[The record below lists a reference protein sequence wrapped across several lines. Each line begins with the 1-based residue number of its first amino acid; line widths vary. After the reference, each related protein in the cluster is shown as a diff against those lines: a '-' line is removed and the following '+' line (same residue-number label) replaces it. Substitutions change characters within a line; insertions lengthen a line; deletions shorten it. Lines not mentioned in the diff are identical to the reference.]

1 MGVSK
6 NDVGRPSNKTIIIR
20 RILKV
25 VLLLIIIALAF
36 LIGYNLKDKNS
47 NNPIKSSGKKI
58 QSDDSIKT
66 SKEELQLDDSIVK
79 KLYSEIENVSFYEKI
94 DGNIEDLCAFYCE
107 DMTYNDMDDN
117 FKMSLVLNQF
127 DLEKTNKIKYEEIK
141 EKYYDIFGNYDI
153 ASEFYNYNINKLG
166 NVKLNK
172 GYYQLLGEDVTVDPI
187 LGTGYTLVSA
197 QKDSSKIELFI
208 AQWYNNADELIE
220 TDEPIY
226 EYYDTNACGDVKCSA
241 VFKSSDVNDS
251 KNVIKNNKLT
261 HAYLFVGPR
270 GTGKTSIAK
279 IFAKTINCLHPE
291 DGLSCEKCD
300 ICISNNSNENV
311 DVIEMDAASNNGVD
325 EIREIRNHITLL
337 PTVSKYKIYIID
349 EVHMLTTGAFNALLK
364 TLEEPPEHIIF
375 ILATTEPHKIPL
387 TIMSRCQSF
396 EFKPIPVATI
406 KERLK
411 YICAQENINIDDKSL
426 NLIAEESNGGLRD
439 AVSMLDQLNAY
450 ADGNIKYEDVLI
462 LNGRINDDEIEKF
475 MTEMVNDD
483 LNSVFT
489 KIESWQEEGKNFIY
503 ICEDFIRFLRN
514 ELIKFKLENNS
525 NIVNLIGE
533 NKTIEVIMILNKISN
548 DMKISKDK
556 KVLFDV
562 TIINITNILKSKQMF
577 ENNTYT
583 SKNINIEN
591 KTPEKVE
598 IKEEKPQTVEVPIK
612 ETKDYTLYDELMS
625 IRLNN
630 TLGIADKKSKI
641 EYENAVE
648 NLKNDI
654 SDLNKL
660 KIINLLDDT
669 KITAGSKDGI
679 ILTTDSDNIL
689 HDLYDNMELLEESL
703 ESLLGKKV
711 KVCILLDE
719 LWNKKRI
726 IYVEKIKNKEK
737 IDIIDEED
745 ILNKIKSLNTG
756 EKSEFDDLLEIG
768 GE

>member
-1 MGVSK
+1 MK
-6 NDVGRPSNKTIIIR
+6 YQALYRKYRPKTFDDVYGQQI
-20 RILKV
+20 V
-25 VLLLIIIALAF
+25 V
-36 LIGYNLKDKNS
+36 
-47 NNPIKSSGKKI
+47 
-58 QSDDSIKT
+58 Q
-66 SKEELQLDDSIVK
+66 
-79 KLYSEIENVSFYEKI
+79 
-94 DGNIEDLCAFYCE
+94 
-107 DMTYNDMDDN
+107 
-117 FKMSLVLNQF
+117 
-127 DLEKTNKIKYEEIK
+127 
-141 EKYYDIFGNYDI
+141 
-153 ASEFYNYNINKLG
+153 
-166 NVKLNK
+166 
-172 GYYQLLGEDVTVDPI
+172 
-187 LGTGYTLVSA
+187 TL
-197 QKDSSKIELFI
+197 
-208 AQWYNNADELIE
+208 
-220 TDEPIY
+220 
-226 EYYDTNACGDVKCSA
+226 
-241 VFKSSDVNDS
+241 

-300 ICISNNSNENV
+300 ICVSNNLNENV
-311 DVIEMDAASNNGVD
+311 DIIEMDAASNNGVD

-450 ADGNIKYEDVLI
+450 ADGNIKYEDVLL

-533 NKTIEVIMILNKISN
+533 NKTIEVIIILNKISN

-562 TIINITNILKSKQMF
+562 TIINITNILKNKQTF

-583 SKNINIEN
+583 SKNIKIEN

-612 ETKDYTLYDELMS
+612 ETKNYTLYDELMN

>member
-1 MGVSK
+1 MK
-6 NDVGRPSNKTIIIR
+6 YQALYRKYRPKTFDDVYGQQI
-20 RILKV
+20 V
-25 VLLLIIIALAF
+25 V
-36 LIGYNLKDKNS
+36 
-47 NNPIKSSGKKI
+47 
-58 QSDDSIKT
+58 Q
-66 SKEELQLDDSIVK
+66 
-79 KLYSEIENVSFYEKI
+79 
-94 DGNIEDLCAFYCE
+94 
-107 DMTYNDMDDN
+107 
-117 FKMSLVLNQF
+117 
-127 DLEKTNKIKYEEIK
+127 
-141 EKYYDIFGNYDI
+141 
-153 ASEFYNYNINKLG
+153 
-166 NVKLNK
+166 
-172 GYYQLLGEDVTVDPI
+172 
-187 LGTGYTLVSA
+187 TL
-197 QKDSSKIELFI
+197 
-208 AQWYNNADELIE
+208 
-220 TDEPIY
+220 
-226 EYYDTNACGDVKCSA
+226 
-241 VFKSSDVNDS
+241 

-311 DVIEMDAASNNGVD
+311 DIIEMDAASNNGVD

-450 ADGNIKYEDVLI
+450 ADGNIKYEDVLL
-462 LNGRINDDEIEKF
+462 LNGRINDNEIEKF

-533 NKTIEVIMILNKISN
+533 NKTIEVIMILNKIAN

-562 TIINITNILKSKQMF
+562 TIINITNILKNKQMF

-583 SKNINIEN
+583 SKNIKIEN

-598 IKEEKPQTVEVPIK
+598 IKEEKPQTMEVPIK
-612 ETKDYTLYDELMS
+612 ETKNYTLYDELMN

-737 IDIIDEED
+737 IDIIDEKD
-745 ILNKIKSLNTG
+745 ILNKIKLLNTG

>member
-1 MGVSK
+1 MK
-6 NDVGRPSNKTIIIR
+6 YQALYRKYRPKTFDDVYGQQI
-20 RILKV
+20 V
-25 VLLLIIIALAF
+25 V
-36 LIGYNLKDKNS
+36 
-47 NNPIKSSGKKI
+47 
-58 QSDDSIKT
+58 Q
-66 SKEELQLDDSIVK
+66 
-79 KLYSEIENVSFYEKI
+79 
-94 DGNIEDLCAFYCE
+94 
-107 DMTYNDMDDN
+107 
-117 FKMSLVLNQF
+117 
-127 DLEKTNKIKYEEIK
+127 
-141 EKYYDIFGNYDI
+141 
-153 ASEFYNYNINKLG
+153 
-166 NVKLNK
+166 
-172 GYYQLLGEDVTVDPI
+172 
-187 LGTGYTLVSA
+187 TL
-197 QKDSSKIELFI
+197 
-208 AQWYNNADELIE
+208 
-220 TDEPIY
+220 
-226 EYYDTNACGDVKCSA
+226 
-241 VFKSSDVNDS
+241 

-311 DVIEMDAASNNGVD
+311 DIIEMDAASNNGVD

-396 EFKPIPVATI
+396 EFKPIPVAII

-450 ADGNIKYEDVLI
+450 ADGNIKYEDVLL

-562 TIINITNILKSKQMF
+562 TIINITNITNILKNKQMF

-583 SKNINIEN
+583 SKNIKIEN

-598 IKEEKPQTVEVPIK
+598 IKEEKPQTMEVPIK
-612 ETKDYTLYDELMS
+612 ETKNYTLYDELMN

-737 IDIIDEED
+737 IDIIDEKD
-745 ILNKIKSLNTG
+745 ILNKIKLLNTG

>member
-1 MGVSK
+1 MK
-6 NDVGRPSNKTIIIR
+6 YQALYRKYRPKTFDDVYGQQI
-20 RILKV
+20 V
-25 VLLLIIIALAF
+25 V
-36 LIGYNLKDKNS
+36 
-47 NNPIKSSGKKI
+47 
-58 QSDDSIKT
+58 Q
-66 SKEELQLDDSIVK
+66 
-79 KLYSEIENVSFYEKI
+79 
-94 DGNIEDLCAFYCE
+94 
-107 DMTYNDMDDN
+107 
-117 FKMSLVLNQF
+117 
-127 DLEKTNKIKYEEIK
+127 
-141 EKYYDIFGNYDI
+141 
-153 ASEFYNYNINKLG
+153 
-166 NVKLNK
+166 
-172 GYYQLLGEDVTVDPI
+172 
-187 LGTGYTLVSA
+187 TL
-197 QKDSSKIELFI
+197 
-208 AQWYNNADELIE
+208 
-220 TDEPIY
+220 
-226 EYYDTNACGDVKCSA
+226 
-241 VFKSSDVNDS
+241 

-300 ICISNNSNENV
+300 ICVSNNSNENV
-311 DVIEMDAASNNGVD
+311 DIIEMDAASNNGVD

-450 ADGNIKYEDVLI
+450 ADGNIKYEDVLL

-562 TIINITNILKSKQMF
+562 TIINITNILKNKQMF

-583 SKNINIEN
+583 SKNIKIEN

-598 IKEEKPQTVEVPIK
+598 IKEEKPQTMEVPIK
-612 ETKDYTLYDELMS
+612 ETKNYTLYDELMN

>member
-1 MGVSK
+1 MK
-6 NDVGRPSNKTIIIR
+6 YQALYRKYRPKTFDDVYGQQI
-20 RILKV
+20 V
-25 VLLLIIIALAF
+25 V
-36 LIGYNLKDKNS
+36 
-47 NNPIKSSGKKI
+47 
-58 QSDDSIKT
+58 Q
-66 SKEELQLDDSIVK
+66 
-79 KLYSEIENVSFYEKI
+79 
-94 DGNIEDLCAFYCE
+94 
-107 DMTYNDMDDN
+107 
-117 FKMSLVLNQF
+117 
-127 DLEKTNKIKYEEIK
+127 
-141 EKYYDIFGNYDI
+141 
-153 ASEFYNYNINKLG
+153 
-166 NVKLNK
+166 
-172 GYYQLLGEDVTVDPI
+172 
-187 LGTGYTLVSA
+187 TL
-197 QKDSSKIELFI
+197 
-208 AQWYNNADELIE
+208 
-220 TDEPIY
+220 
-226 EYYDTNACGDVKCSA
+226 
-241 VFKSSDVNDS
+241 

-300 ICISNNSNENV
+300 ICVSNNLNENV
-311 DVIEMDAASNNGVD
+311 DIIEMDAASNNGVD

-450 ADGNIKYEDVLI
+450 ADGNIKYEDVLL

-533 NKTIEVIMILNKISN
+533 NKIIEVIMILNKISN

-562 TIINITNILKSKQMF
+562 TIINITNILKNKQTF
-577 ENNTYT
+577 ENDTYT
-583 SKNINIEN
+583 SKDIKIEN

-598 IKEEKPQTVEVPIK
+598 IKEEKPQTMEVPIK
-612 ETKDYTLYDELMS
+612 ETKNYTLYDELMN

-630 TLGIADKKSKI
+630 TLSIADKKSKI

-737 IDIIDEED
+737 IDIIDEKD
-745 ILNKIKSLNTG
+745 ILNKIKLLNTG

>member
-1 MGVSK
+1 MK
-6 NDVGRPSNKTIIIR
+6 YQALYRKYRPKTFDDVYGQQI
-20 RILKV
+20 V
-25 VLLLIIIALAF
+25 V
-36 LIGYNLKDKNS
+36 
-47 NNPIKSSGKKI
+47 
-58 QSDDSIKT
+58 Q
-66 SKEELQLDDSIVK
+66 
-79 KLYSEIENVSFYEKI
+79 
-94 DGNIEDLCAFYCE
+94 
-107 DMTYNDMDDN
+107 
-117 FKMSLVLNQF
+117 
-127 DLEKTNKIKYEEIK
+127 
-141 EKYYDIFGNYDI
+141 
-153 ASEFYNYNINKLG
+153 
-166 NVKLNK
+166 
-172 GYYQLLGEDVTVDPI
+172 
-187 LGTGYTLVSA
+187 TL
-197 QKDSSKIELFI
+197 
-208 AQWYNNADELIE
+208 
-220 TDEPIY
+220 
-226 EYYDTNACGDVKCSA
+226 
-241 VFKSSDVNDS
+241 

-311 DVIEMDAASNNGVD
+311 DIIEMDAASNNGVD

-450 ADGNIKYEDVLI
+450 ADGNIKYEDVLL
-462 LNGRINDDEIEKF
+462 LNGRINDNEIEKF

-562 TIINITNILKSKQMF
+562 TIINITNMLKNKQMF

-583 SKNINIEN
+583 SKNIKIEN

-598 IKEEKPQTVEVPIK
+598 IKEEKPQTMEVPIK
-612 ETKDYTLYDELMS
+612 ETKNYTLYDELMN

>member
-1 MGVSK
+1 MK
-6 NDVGRPSNKTIIIR
+6 YQALYRKYRPKTFDDVYGQQI
-20 RILKV
+20 V
-25 VLLLIIIALAF
+25 V
-36 LIGYNLKDKNS
+36 
-47 NNPIKSSGKKI
+47 
-58 QSDDSIKT
+58 Q
-66 SKEELQLDDSIVK
+66 
-79 KLYSEIENVSFYEKI
+79 
-94 DGNIEDLCAFYCE
+94 
-107 DMTYNDMDDN
+107 
-117 FKMSLVLNQF
+117 
-127 DLEKTNKIKYEEIK
+127 
-141 EKYYDIFGNYDI
+141 
-153 ASEFYNYNINKLG
+153 
-166 NVKLNK
+166 
-172 GYYQLLGEDVTVDPI
+172 
-187 LGTGYTLVSA
+187 TL
-197 QKDSSKIELFI
+197 
-208 AQWYNNADELIE
+208 
-220 TDEPIY
+220 
-226 EYYDTNACGDVKCSA
+226 
-241 VFKSSDVNDS
+241 

-300 ICISNNSNENV
+300 ICVSNNLNENV
-311 DVIEMDAASNNGVD
+311 DIIEMDAASNNGVD

-450 ADGNIKYEDVLI
+450 ADGNIKYEDVLL

-533 NKTIEVIMILNKISN
+533 NKIIEVIMILNKISN

-562 TIINITNILKSKQMF
+562 TIINITNILKNKQMF
-577 ENNTYT
+577 VNNTCT
-583 SKNINIEN
+583 SNNIKIEN

-598 IKEEKPQTVEVPIK
+598 IKEEKSQTVEVPIK
-612 ETKDYTLYDELMS
+612 ETKNYTLYDELMN

>member
-1 MGVSK
+1 MK
-6 NDVGRPSNKTIIIR
+6 YQALYRKYRPKTFDDVYGQQI
-20 RILKV
+20 V
-25 VLLLIIIALAF
+25 V
-36 LIGYNLKDKNS
+36 
-47 NNPIKSSGKKI
+47 
-58 QSDDSIKT
+58 Q
-66 SKEELQLDDSIVK
+66 
-79 KLYSEIENVSFYEKI
+79 
-94 DGNIEDLCAFYCE
+94 
-107 DMTYNDMDDN
+107 
-117 FKMSLVLNQF
+117 
-127 DLEKTNKIKYEEIK
+127 
-141 EKYYDIFGNYDI
+141 
-153 ASEFYNYNINKLG
+153 
-166 NVKLNK
+166 
-172 GYYQLLGEDVTVDPI
+172 
-187 LGTGYTLVSA
+187 TL
-197 QKDSSKIELFI
+197 
-208 AQWYNNADELIE
+208 
-220 TDEPIY
+220 
-226 EYYDTNACGDVKCSA
+226 
-241 VFKSSDVNDS
+241 

-311 DVIEMDAASNNGVD
+311 DIIEMDAASNNGVD

-396 EFKPIPVATI
+396 EFKPIPVAII

-411 YICAQENINIDDKSL
+411 YICAHENINIDDKSL

-450 ADGNIKYEDVLI
+450 SDGNIKYEDVLL
-462 LNGRINDDEIEKF
+462 LNGRINDNEIEKF

-562 TIINITNILKSKQMF
+562 TIINITNILKNKQMF

-583 SKNINIEN
+583 SKNIKIEN

-612 ETKDYTLYDELMS
+612 ETKNYTLYDELMN

-630 TLGIADKKSKI
+630 TLCIADKKSKI

-737 IDIIDEED
+737 IDIIDEKD

>member
-1 MGVSK
+1 MK
-6 NDVGRPSNKTIIIR
+6 YQALYRKYRPKTFDDVYGQQI
-20 RILKV
+20 V
-25 VLLLIIIALAF
+25 V
-36 LIGYNLKDKNS
+36 
-47 NNPIKSSGKKI
+47 
-58 QSDDSIKT
+58 Q
-66 SKEELQLDDSIVK
+66 
-79 KLYSEIENVSFYEKI
+79 
-94 DGNIEDLCAFYCE
+94 
-107 DMTYNDMDDN
+107 
-117 FKMSLVLNQF
+117 
-127 DLEKTNKIKYEEIK
+127 
-141 EKYYDIFGNYDI
+141 
-153 ASEFYNYNINKLG
+153 
-166 NVKLNK
+166 
-172 GYYQLLGEDVTVDPI
+172 
-187 LGTGYTLVSA
+187 TL
-197 QKDSSKIELFI
+197 
-208 AQWYNNADELIE
+208 
-220 TDEPIY
+220 
-226 EYYDTNACGDVKCSA
+226 
-241 VFKSSDVNDS
+241 

-279 IFAKTINCLHPE
+279 IFAKTINCLHPK

-311 DVIEMDAASNNGVD
+311 DIIEMDAASNNGVD

-450 ADGNIKYEDVLI
+450 ADGNIKYEDVLL
-462 LNGRINDDEIEKF
+462 LNGRINDNEIEKF

-562 TIINITNILKSKQMF
+562 TIINITNILKNKQMF

-583 SKNINIEN
+583 SKNIKIEN

-612 ETKDYTLYDELMS
+612 ETKNYTLYDELMN

-745 ILNKIKSLNTG
+745 ILNKIK
-756 EKSEFDDLLEIG
+756 
-768 GE
+768 

>member
-1 MGVSK
+1 MK
-6 NDVGRPSNKTIIIR
+6 YQALYRKYRPKTFDDVYGQQI
-20 RILKV
+20 V
-25 VLLLIIIALAF
+25 V
-36 LIGYNLKDKNS
+36 
-47 NNPIKSSGKKI
+47 
-58 QSDDSIKT
+58 Q
-66 SKEELQLDDSIVK
+66 
-79 KLYSEIENVSFYEKI
+79 
-94 DGNIEDLCAFYCE
+94 
-107 DMTYNDMDDN
+107 
-117 FKMSLVLNQF
+117 
-127 DLEKTNKIKYEEIK
+127 
-141 EKYYDIFGNYDI
+141 
-153 ASEFYNYNINKLG
+153 
-166 NVKLNK
+166 
-172 GYYQLLGEDVTVDPI
+172 
-187 LGTGYTLVSA
+187 TL
-197 QKDSSKIELFI
+197 
-208 AQWYNNADELIE
+208 
-220 TDEPIY
+220 
-226 EYYDTNACGDVKCSA
+226 
-241 VFKSSDVNDS
+241 

-311 DVIEMDAASNNGVD
+311 DIIEMDAASNNGVD

-396 EFKPIPVATI
+396 EFKPIPVAII

-450 ADGNIKYEDVLI
+450 ADGNIKYEDVLL
-462 LNGRINDDEIEKF
+462 LNGRINDNEIEKF

-562 TIINITNILKSKQMF
+562 TIINITNILKNKQMF
-577 ENNTYT
+577 ENNTYA
-583 SKNINIEN
+583 SKNIKIEN

>member
-1 MGVSK
+1 MK
-6 NDVGRPSNKTIIIR
+6 YQALYRKYRPKTFDDVYGQQI
-20 RILKV
+20 V
-25 VLLLIIIALAF
+25 V
-36 LIGYNLKDKNS
+36 
-47 NNPIKSSGKKI
+47 
-58 QSDDSIKT
+58 Q
-66 SKEELQLDDSIVK
+66 
-79 KLYSEIENVSFYEKI
+79 
-94 DGNIEDLCAFYCE
+94 
-107 DMTYNDMDDN
+107 
-117 FKMSLVLNQF
+117 
-127 DLEKTNKIKYEEIK
+127 
-141 EKYYDIFGNYDI
+141 
-153 ASEFYNYNINKLG
+153 
-166 NVKLNK
+166 
-172 GYYQLLGEDVTVDPI
+172 
-187 LGTGYTLVSA
+187 TL
-197 QKDSSKIELFI
+197 
-208 AQWYNNADELIE
+208 
-220 TDEPIY
+220 
-226 EYYDTNACGDVKCSA
+226 
-241 VFKSSDVNDS
+241 

-311 DVIEMDAASNNGVD
+311 DIIEMDAASNNGVD

-450 ADGNIKYEDVLI
+450 ADGNIKYEDVLL

-475 MTEMVNDD
+475 MNEMVNDD

-562 TIINITNILKSKQMF
+562 TIINITNILKSKQTF

-583 SKNINIEN
+583 SKNIKIEN

-612 ETKDYTLYDELMS
+612 ETKNYTLYDELMN

>member
-1 MGVSK
+1 MK
-6 NDVGRPSNKTIIIR
+6 YQALYRKYRPKTFDDVYGQQI
-20 RILKV
+20 V
-25 VLLLIIIALAF
+25 V
-36 LIGYNLKDKNS
+36 
-47 NNPIKSSGKKI
+47 
-58 QSDDSIKT
+58 Q
-66 SKEELQLDDSIVK
+66 
-79 KLYSEIENVSFYEKI
+79 
-94 DGNIEDLCAFYCE
+94 
-107 DMTYNDMDDN
+107 
-117 FKMSLVLNQF
+117 
-127 DLEKTNKIKYEEIK
+127 
-141 EKYYDIFGNYDI
+141 
-153 ASEFYNYNINKLG
+153 
-166 NVKLNK
+166 
-172 GYYQLLGEDVTVDPI
+172 
-187 LGTGYTLVSA
+187 TL
-197 QKDSSKIELFI
+197 
-208 AQWYNNADELIE
+208 
-220 TDEPIY
+220 
-226 EYYDTNACGDVKCSA
+226 
-241 VFKSSDVNDS
+241 

-311 DVIEMDAASNNGVD
+311 DIIEMDAASNNGVD

-450 ADGNIKYEDVLI
+450 ADGNIKYEDVLL
-462 LNGRINDDEIEKF
+462 LNGRINDNEIEKF

-525 NIVNLIGE
+525 NIVSLIGE

-562 TIINITNILKSKQMF
+562 TIINITNILKSKQTF
-577 ENNTYT
+577 ENNVYE
-583 SKNINIEN
+583 SKNIKIEN
-591 KTPEKVE
+591 KIPEKVE

>member
-1 MGVSK
+1 MK
-6 NDVGRPSNKTIIIR
+6 YQALYRKYRPKTFDDVYGQQI
-20 RILKV
+20 V
-25 VLLLIIIALAF
+25 V
-36 LIGYNLKDKNS
+36 
-47 NNPIKSSGKKI
+47 
-58 QSDDSIKT
+58 Q
-66 SKEELQLDDSIVK
+66 
-79 KLYSEIENVSFYEKI
+79 
-94 DGNIEDLCAFYCE
+94 
-107 DMTYNDMDDN
+107 
-117 FKMSLVLNQF
+117 
-127 DLEKTNKIKYEEIK
+127 
-141 EKYYDIFGNYDI
+141 
-153 ASEFYNYNINKLG
+153 
-166 NVKLNK
+166 
-172 GYYQLLGEDVTVDPI
+172 
-187 LGTGYTLVSA
+187 TL
-197 QKDSSKIELFI
+197 
-208 AQWYNNADELIE
+208 
-220 TDEPIY
+220 
-226 EYYDTNACGDVKCSA
+226 
-241 VFKSSDVNDS
+241 

-311 DVIEMDAASNNGVD
+311 DIIEMDAASNNGVD

-450 ADGNIKYEDVLI
+450 ADGNIKYEDVLL
-462 LNGRINDDEIEKF
+462 LNGRINDNEIEKF

-562 TIINITNILKSKQMF
+562 TIINITNILKNKQMF

-583 SKNINIEN
+583 SKNIKIEN

-598 IKEEKPQTVEVPIK
+598 IKEEKPQTMEVPIK
-612 ETKDYTLYDELMS
+612 ETKNYTLYDELMS

-737 IDIIDEED
+737 IDIIDEKD
-745 ILNKIKSLNTG
+745 ILNKIKLLNTG

>member
-1 MGVSK
+1 MK
-6 NDVGRPSNKTIIIR
+6 YQALYRKYRPKTFDDVYGQQI
-20 RILKV
+20 V
-25 VLLLIIIALAF
+25 V
-36 LIGYNLKDKNS
+36 
-47 NNPIKSSGKKI
+47 
-58 QSDDSIKT
+58 Q
-66 SKEELQLDDSIVK
+66 
-79 KLYSEIENVSFYEKI
+79 
-94 DGNIEDLCAFYCE
+94 
-107 DMTYNDMDDN
+107 
-117 FKMSLVLNQF
+117 
-127 DLEKTNKIKYEEIK
+127 
-141 EKYYDIFGNYDI
+141 
-153 ASEFYNYNINKLG
+153 
-166 NVKLNK
+166 
-172 GYYQLLGEDVTVDPI
+172 
-187 LGTGYTLVSA
+187 TL
-197 QKDSSKIELFI
+197 
-208 AQWYNNADELIE
+208 
-220 TDEPIY
+220 
-226 EYYDTNACGDVKCSA
+226 
-241 VFKSSDVNDS
+241 

-300 ICISNNSNENV
+300 ICVSNNSNENV
-311 DVIEMDAASNNGVD
+311 DIIEMDAASNNGVD

-450 ADGNIKYEDVLI
+450 ADGNIKYEDVLL
-462 LNGRINDDEIEKF
+462 LNGRINDNEIEKF

-562 TIINITNILKSKQMF
+562 TIINIINILKNKQMF

-583 SKNINIEN
+583 SKNIKIEN

-612 ETKDYTLYDELMS
+612 ETKNYTLYDELMN

-737 IDIIDEED
+737 IDIIDEKD
-745 ILNKIKSLNTG
+745 ILNKIKLLNTG

>member
-1 MGVSK
+1 MK
-6 NDVGRPSNKTIIIR
+6 YQALYRKYRPKTFDDVYGQQI
-20 RILKV
+20 V
-25 VLLLIIIALAF
+25 V
-36 LIGYNLKDKNS
+36 
-47 NNPIKSSGKKI
+47 
-58 QSDDSIKT
+58 Q
-66 SKEELQLDDSIVK
+66 
-79 KLYSEIENVSFYEKI
+79 
-94 DGNIEDLCAFYCE
+94 
-107 DMTYNDMDDN
+107 
-117 FKMSLVLNQF
+117 
-127 DLEKTNKIKYEEIK
+127 
-141 EKYYDIFGNYDI
+141 
-153 ASEFYNYNINKLG
+153 
-166 NVKLNK
+166 
-172 GYYQLLGEDVTVDPI
+172 
-187 LGTGYTLVSA
+187 TL
-197 QKDSSKIELFI
+197 
-208 AQWYNNADELIE
+208 
-220 TDEPIY
+220 
-226 EYYDTNACGDVKCSA
+226 
-241 VFKSSDVNDS
+241 

-311 DVIEMDAASNNGVD
+311 DIIEMDAASNNGVD

-450 ADGNIKYEDVLI
+450 ADGNIKYEDVLL
-462 LNGRINDDEIEKF
+462 LNGRINDNEIEKF

-483 LNSVFT
+483 LNSAFT

-562 TIINITNILKSKQMF
+562 TIINITNILKNKQMF

-583 SKNINIEN
+583 SKNIKIEN

-612 ETKDYTLYDELMS
+612 ETKNYTLYDELMN

-737 IDIIDEED
+737 IDIIDEKD
-745 ILNKIKSLNTG
+745 ILNKIKLLNTG

>member
-1 MGVSK
+1 MK
-6 NDVGRPSNKTIIIR
+6 YQALYRKYRPKTFDDVYGQQI
-20 RILKV
+20 V
-25 VLLLIIIALAF
+25 V
-36 LIGYNLKDKNS
+36 
-47 NNPIKSSGKKI
+47 
-58 QSDDSIKT
+58 Q
-66 SKEELQLDDSIVK
+66 
-79 KLYSEIENVSFYEKI
+79 
-94 DGNIEDLCAFYCE
+94 
-107 DMTYNDMDDN
+107 
-117 FKMSLVLNQF
+117 
-127 DLEKTNKIKYEEIK
+127 
-141 EKYYDIFGNYDI
+141 
-153 ASEFYNYNINKLG
+153 
-166 NVKLNK
+166 
-172 GYYQLLGEDVTVDPI
+172 
-187 LGTGYTLVSA
+187 TL
-197 QKDSSKIELFI
+197 
-208 AQWYNNADELIE
+208 
-220 TDEPIY
+220 
-226 EYYDTNACGDVKCSA
+226 
-241 VFKSSDVNDS
+241 

-311 DVIEMDAASNNGVD
+311 DIIEMDAASNNGVD

-450 ADGNIKYEDVLI
+450 ADGNIKYEDVLL

-562 TIINITNILKSKQMF
+562 TIINITNILKNKQMF

-583 SKNINIEN
+583 SKNIKIEN

-612 ETKDYTLYDELMS
+612 ETKDYTLYDELMN

-689 HDLYDNMELLEESL
+689 HDLYDNMESLEESL

-711 KVCILLDE
+711 KVRILLDE

>member
-1 MGVSK
+1 MK
-6 NDVGRPSNKTIIIR
+6 YQALYRKYRPKTFDDVYGQQI
-20 RILKV
+20 V
-25 VLLLIIIALAF
+25 V
-36 LIGYNLKDKNS
+36 
-47 NNPIKSSGKKI
+47 
-58 QSDDSIKT
+58 Q
-66 SKEELQLDDSIVK
+66 
-79 KLYSEIENVSFYEKI
+79 
-94 DGNIEDLCAFYCE
+94 
-107 DMTYNDMDDN
+107 
-117 FKMSLVLNQF
+117 
-127 DLEKTNKIKYEEIK
+127 
-141 EKYYDIFGNYDI
+141 
-153 ASEFYNYNINKLG
+153 
-166 NVKLNK
+166 
-172 GYYQLLGEDVTVDPI
+172 
-187 LGTGYTLVSA
+187 TL
-197 QKDSSKIELFI
+197 
-208 AQWYNNADELIE
+208 
-220 TDEPIY
+220 
-226 EYYDTNACGDVKCSA
+226 
-241 VFKSSDVNDS
+241 

-311 DVIEMDAASNNGVD
+311 DIIEMDAASNNGVD

-450 ADGNIKYEDVLI
+450 ADGNIKYEDVLL

-525 NIVNLIGE
+525 KIVSLIGE

-562 TIINITNILKSKQMF
+562 TIINITNILKNKQMF
-577 ENNTYT
+577 ENTAYE
-583 SKNINIEN
+583 SKNIKIEN

-612 ETKDYTLYDELMS
+612 ETKDYTLYDELMN

-630 TLGIADKKSKI
+630 TLGIADKTSKI

-654 SDLNKL
+654 SDLNNL

-679 ILTTDSDNIL
+679 IFTTDSDNIL
-689 HDLYDNMELLEESL
+689 HDLYDNMELLEESM

>member
-1 MGVSK
+1 MK
-6 NDVGRPSNKTIIIR
+6 YQALYRKYRPKTFDDVYGQQI
-20 RILKV
+20 V
-25 VLLLIIIALAF
+25 V
-36 LIGYNLKDKNS
+36 
-47 NNPIKSSGKKI
+47 
-58 QSDDSIKT
+58 Q
-66 SKEELQLDDSIVK
+66 
-79 KLYSEIENVSFYEKI
+79 
-94 DGNIEDLCAFYCE
+94 
-107 DMTYNDMDDN
+107 
-117 FKMSLVLNQF
+117 
-127 DLEKTNKIKYEEIK
+127 
-141 EKYYDIFGNYDI
+141 
-153 ASEFYNYNINKLG
+153 
-166 NVKLNK
+166 
-172 GYYQLLGEDVTVDPI
+172 
-187 LGTGYTLVSA
+187 TL
-197 QKDSSKIELFI
+197 
-208 AQWYNNADELIE
+208 
-220 TDEPIY
+220 
-226 EYYDTNACGDVKCSA
+226 
-241 VFKSSDVNDS
+241 

-311 DVIEMDAASNNGVD
+311 DIIEMDAASNNGVD

-450 ADGNIKYEDVLI
+450 ADGNIKYEDVLL

-562 TIINITNILKSKQMF
+562 TIINITNILKNKQMF

-583 SKNINIEN
+583 SKNIKIEN

-598 IKEEKPQTVEVPIK
+598 IKEEKPQTMEVPIK
-612 ETKDYTLYDELMS
+612 ETKNYTLYDELMS

-737 IDIIDEED
+737 IDIIDEEE

>member
-1 MGVSK
+1 MK
-6 NDVGRPSNKTIIIR
+6 YQALYRKYRPKTFDDVYGQQI
-20 RILKV
+20 V
-25 VLLLIIIALAF
+25 V
-36 LIGYNLKDKNS
+36 
-47 NNPIKSSGKKI
+47 
-58 QSDDSIKT
+58 Q
-66 SKEELQLDDSIVK
+66 
-79 KLYSEIENVSFYEKI
+79 
-94 DGNIEDLCAFYCE
+94 
-107 DMTYNDMDDN
+107 
-117 FKMSLVLNQF
+117 
-127 DLEKTNKIKYEEIK
+127 
-141 EKYYDIFGNYDI
+141 
-153 ASEFYNYNINKLG
+153 
-166 NVKLNK
+166 
-172 GYYQLLGEDVTVDPI
+172 
-187 LGTGYTLVSA
+187 TL
-197 QKDSSKIELFI
+197 
-208 AQWYNNADELIE
+208 
-220 TDEPIY
+220 
-226 EYYDTNACGDVKCSA
+226 
-241 VFKSSDVNDS
+241 

-311 DVIEMDAASNNGVD
+311 DIIEMDAASNNGVD

-450 ADGNIKYEDVLI
+450 ADGNIKYEDVLL
-462 LNGRINDDEIEKF
+462 LNGRINDNEIEKF

-583 SKNINIEN
+583 SKNIKIEN
-591 KTPEKVE
+591 KTPEKIE

>member
-1 MGVSK
+1 MK
-6 NDVGRPSNKTIIIR
+6 YQALYRKYRPKTFDDVYGQQI
-20 RILKV
+20 V
-25 VLLLIIIALAF
+25 V
-36 LIGYNLKDKNS
+36 
-47 NNPIKSSGKKI
+47 
-58 QSDDSIKT
+58 Q
-66 SKEELQLDDSIVK
+66 
-79 KLYSEIENVSFYEKI
+79 
-94 DGNIEDLCAFYCE
+94 
-107 DMTYNDMDDN
+107 
-117 FKMSLVLNQF
+117 
-127 DLEKTNKIKYEEIK
+127 
-141 EKYYDIFGNYDI
+141 
-153 ASEFYNYNINKLG
+153 
-166 NVKLNK
+166 
-172 GYYQLLGEDVTVDPI
+172 
-187 LGTGYTLVSA
+187 TL
-197 QKDSSKIELFI
+197 
-208 AQWYNNADELIE
+208 
-220 TDEPIY
+220 
-226 EYYDTNACGDVKCSA
+226 
-241 VFKSSDVNDS
+241 

-300 ICISNNSNENV
+300 ICVSNNLNENV
-311 DVIEMDAASNNGVD
+311 DIIEMDAASNNGVD

-450 ADGNIKYEDVLI
+450 SDGNIKYEDVLL
-462 LNGRINDDEIEKF
+462 LNGRINDNEIEKF

-514 ELIKFKLENNS
+514 DLIKFKLENNS

-583 SKNINIEN
+583 SKNIKIEN

-612 ETKDYTLYDELMS
+612 ETKNYTLYDELMN

>member
-1 MGVSK
+1 MK
-6 NDVGRPSNKTIIIR
+6 YQALYRKYRPKTFDDVYGQQI
-20 RILKV
+20 V
-25 VLLLIIIALAF
+25 V
-36 LIGYNLKDKNS
+36 
-47 NNPIKSSGKKI
+47 
-58 QSDDSIKT
+58 Q
-66 SKEELQLDDSIVK
+66 
-79 KLYSEIENVSFYEKI
+79 
-94 DGNIEDLCAFYCE
+94 
-107 DMTYNDMDDN
+107 
-117 FKMSLVLNQF
+117 
-127 DLEKTNKIKYEEIK
+127 
-141 EKYYDIFGNYDI
+141 
-153 ASEFYNYNINKLG
+153 
-166 NVKLNK
+166 
-172 GYYQLLGEDVTVDPI
+172 
-187 LGTGYTLVSA
+187 TL
-197 QKDSSKIELFI
+197 
-208 AQWYNNADELIE
+208 
-220 TDEPIY
+220 
-226 EYYDTNACGDVKCSA
+226 
-241 VFKSSDVNDS
+241 

-311 DVIEMDAASNNGVD
+311 DIIEMDAASNNGVD

-450 ADGNIKYEDVLI
+450 ADGNIKYEDVLL

-562 TIINITNILKSKQMF
+562 SIINITNILKSKQMF
-577 ENNTYT
+577 ENNTYA

-598 IKEEKPQTVEVPIK
+598 IKEEKSQTVEVPIK

>member
-1 MGVSK
+1 MK
-6 NDVGRPSNKTIIIR
+6 YQALYRKYRPKTFDDVYGQQI
-20 RILKV
+20 V
-25 VLLLIIIALAF
+25 V
-36 LIGYNLKDKNS
+36 
-47 NNPIKSSGKKI
+47 
-58 QSDDSIKT
+58 Q
-66 SKEELQLDDSIVK
+66 
-79 KLYSEIENVSFYEKI
+79 
-94 DGNIEDLCAFYCE
+94 
-107 DMTYNDMDDN
+107 
-117 FKMSLVLNQF
+117 
-127 DLEKTNKIKYEEIK
+127 
-141 EKYYDIFGNYDI
+141 
-153 ASEFYNYNINKLG
+153 
-166 NVKLNK
+166 
-172 GYYQLLGEDVTVDPI
+172 
-187 LGTGYTLVSA
+187 TL
-197 QKDSSKIELFI
+197 
-208 AQWYNNADELIE
+208 
-220 TDEPIY
+220 
-226 EYYDTNACGDVKCSA
+226 
-241 VFKSSDVNDS
+241 

-311 DVIEMDAASNNGVD
+311 DIIEMDAASNNGVD

-450 ADGNIKYEDVLI
+450 ADGNIKYEDVLL

-577 ENNTYT
+577 ENDAYD
-583 SKNINIEN
+583 SKNMKIEN
-591 KTPEKVE
+591 KTSEKVE

-630 TLGIADKKSKI
+630 TLSIADKKSKI

-679 ILTTDSDNIL
+679 IFTTDSDNIL
-689 HDLYDNMELLEESL
+689 HDLYDNMELLEGSL

-737 IDIIDEED
+737 IDIIGEED

>member
-1 MGVSK
+1 MK
-6 NDVGRPSNKTIIIR
+6 YQALYRKYRPKTFDDVYGQQI
-20 RILKV
+20 V
-25 VLLLIIIALAF
+25 V
-36 LIGYNLKDKNS
+36 
-47 NNPIKSSGKKI
+47 
-58 QSDDSIKT
+58 Q
-66 SKEELQLDDSIVK
+66 
-79 KLYSEIENVSFYEKI
+79 
-94 DGNIEDLCAFYCE
+94 
-107 DMTYNDMDDN
+107 
-117 FKMSLVLNQF
+117 
-127 DLEKTNKIKYEEIK
+127 
-141 EKYYDIFGNYDI
+141 
-153 ASEFYNYNINKLG
+153 
-166 NVKLNK
+166 
-172 GYYQLLGEDVTVDPI
+172 
-187 LGTGYTLVSA
+187 TL
-197 QKDSSKIELFI
+197 
-208 AQWYNNADELIE
+208 
-220 TDEPIY
+220 
-226 EYYDTNACGDVKCSA
+226 
-241 VFKSSDVNDS
+241 

-311 DVIEMDAASNNGVD
+311 DIIEMDAASNNGVD

-411 YICAQENINIDDKSL
+411 YICAQENIDIDDKSL

-450 ADGNIKYEDVLI
+450 ADGNIKYEDVLL
-462 LNGRINDDEIEKF
+462 LNGRINDNEIEKF

-525 NIVNLIGE
+525 NIVSLIGE

-562 TIINITNILKSKQMF
+562 TIINITNILKNKQMF
-577 ENNTYT
+577 ENNAYE
-583 SKNINIEN
+583 SKNIKIEN
-591 KTPEKVE
+591 KIPEKVE

-630 TLGIADKKSKI
+630 TLSIADKKSKI

-745 ILNKIKSLNTG
+745 ILNKIKSLNTE

>member
-1 MGVSK
+1 MK
-6 NDVGRPSNKTIIIR
+6 YQALYRKYRPKTFDDVYGQQI
-20 RILKV
+20 V
-25 VLLLIIIALAF
+25 V
-36 LIGYNLKDKNS
+36 
-47 NNPIKSSGKKI
+47 
-58 QSDDSIKT
+58 Q
-66 SKEELQLDDSIVK
+66 
-79 KLYSEIENVSFYEKI
+79 
-94 DGNIEDLCAFYCE
+94 
-107 DMTYNDMDDN
+107 
-117 FKMSLVLNQF
+117 
-127 DLEKTNKIKYEEIK
+127 
-141 EKYYDIFGNYDI
+141 
-153 ASEFYNYNINKLG
+153 
-166 NVKLNK
+166 
-172 GYYQLLGEDVTVDPI
+172 
-187 LGTGYTLVSA
+187 TL
-197 QKDSSKIELFI
+197 
-208 AQWYNNADELIE
+208 
-220 TDEPIY
+220 
-226 EYYDTNACGDVKCSA
+226 
-241 VFKSSDVNDS
+241 

-300 ICISNNSNENV
+300 ICISNNLNENV
-311 DVIEMDAASNNGVD
+311 DIIEMDAASNNGVD

-450 ADGNIKYEDVLI
+450 ADGNIKYEDVLL

-483 LNSVFT
+483 LNSIFT

-525 NIVNLIGE
+525 NIVNLISE

-562 TIINITNILKSKQMF
+562 TIINITNILKNKQMF
-577 ENNTYT
+577 ENNVHE
-583 SKNINIEN
+583 SKNIKIEN
-591 KTPEKVE
+591 KTSEKVE
-598 IKEEKPQTVEVPIK
+598 IKEEKPQNVEVPIK
-612 ETKDYTLYDELMS
+612 ETKDYTLYDELMI

-630 TLGIADKKSKI
+630 TLSIADKKSKI

-660 KIINLLDDT
+660 KIINLLDDI

-737 IDIIDEED
+737 IDIIDEKD

>member
-1 MGVSK
+1 MK
-6 NDVGRPSNKTIIIR
+6 YQALYRKYRPKTFDDVYGQQI
-20 RILKV
+20 V
-25 VLLLIIIALAF
+25 V
-36 LIGYNLKDKNS
+36 
-47 NNPIKSSGKKI
+47 
-58 QSDDSIKT
+58 Q
-66 SKEELQLDDSIVK
+66 
-79 KLYSEIENVSFYEKI
+79 
-94 DGNIEDLCAFYCE
+94 
-107 DMTYNDMDDN
+107 
-117 FKMSLVLNQF
+117 
-127 DLEKTNKIKYEEIK
+127 
-141 EKYYDIFGNYDI
+141 
-153 ASEFYNYNINKLG
+153 
-166 NVKLNK
+166 
-172 GYYQLLGEDVTVDPI
+172 
-187 LGTGYTLVSA
+187 TL
-197 QKDSSKIELFI
+197 
-208 AQWYNNADELIE
+208 
-220 TDEPIY
+220 
-226 EYYDTNACGDVKCSA
+226 
-241 VFKSSDVNDS
+241 

-311 DVIEMDAASNNGVD
+311 DIIEMDAASNNGVD

-450 ADGNIKYEDVLI
+450 ADGNIKYEDVLL

-475 MTEMVNDD
+475 MTDMVNDD

-562 TIINITNILKSKQMF
+562 TIINITNILKNKQMF
-577 ENNTYT
+577 ENDTYA
-583 SKNINIEN
+583 SKNIKIEN

-598 IKEEKPQTVEVPIK
+598 IKEEKSQTVEVPIK

-703 ESLLGKKV
+703 ESLLGKNV

-737 IDIIDEED
+737 IDIIDEKD
-745 ILNKIKSLNTG
+745 ILNKIKLLNTG

>member
-1 MGVSK
+1 MK
-6 NDVGRPSNKTIIIR
+6 YQALYRKYRPKTFDDVYGQQI
-20 RILKV
+20 V
-25 VLLLIIIALAF
+25 V
-36 LIGYNLKDKNS
+36 
-47 NNPIKSSGKKI
+47 
-58 QSDDSIKT
+58 Q
-66 SKEELQLDDSIVK
+66 
-79 KLYSEIENVSFYEKI
+79 
-94 DGNIEDLCAFYCE
+94 
-107 DMTYNDMDDN
+107 
-117 FKMSLVLNQF
+117 
-127 DLEKTNKIKYEEIK
+127 
-141 EKYYDIFGNYDI
+141 
-153 ASEFYNYNINKLG
+153 
-166 NVKLNK
+166 
-172 GYYQLLGEDVTVDPI
+172 
-187 LGTGYTLVSA
+187 TL
-197 QKDSSKIELFI
+197 
-208 AQWYNNADELIE
+208 
-220 TDEPIY
+220 
-226 EYYDTNACGDVKCSA
+226 
-241 VFKSSDVNDS
+241 

-311 DVIEMDAASNNGVD
+311 DIIEMDAASNNGVD

-450 ADGNIKYEDVLI
+450 ADGNIKYEDVLL

-525 NIVNLIGE
+525 NIVDLIGE

-562 TIINITNILKSKQMF
+562 TIINITNILKNKQMF
-577 ENNTYT
+577 ENNTYA
-583 SKNINIEN
+583 SKNIKIEN

-598 IKEEKPQTVEVPIK
+598 IKEEKSQTVEVPIK
-612 ETKDYTLYDELMS
+612 ETKNYTLYDELMS

-703 ESLLGKKV
+703 ESLLGKNV

-745 ILNKIKSLNTG
+745 ILNKIKLLNTG

>member
-1 MGVSK
+1 MK
-6 NDVGRPSNKTIIIR
+6 YQALYRKYRPKTFDDVYGQQI
-20 RILKV
+20 V
-25 VLLLIIIALAF
+25 V
-36 LIGYNLKDKNS
+36 
-47 NNPIKSSGKKI
+47 
-58 QSDDSIKT
+58 Q
-66 SKEELQLDDSIVK
+66 
-79 KLYSEIENVSFYEKI
+79 
-94 DGNIEDLCAFYCE
+94 
-107 DMTYNDMDDN
+107 
-117 FKMSLVLNQF
+117 
-127 DLEKTNKIKYEEIK
+127 
-141 EKYYDIFGNYDI
+141 
-153 ASEFYNYNINKLG
+153 
-166 NVKLNK
+166 
-172 GYYQLLGEDVTVDPI
+172 
-187 LGTGYTLVSA
+187 TL
-197 QKDSSKIELFI
+197 
-208 AQWYNNADELIE
+208 
-220 TDEPIY
+220 
-226 EYYDTNACGDVKCSA
+226 
-241 VFKSSDVNDS
+241 

-279 IFAKTINCLHPE
+279 IFAKTINCLHPK

-311 DVIEMDAASNNGVD
+311 DIIEMDAASNNGVD

-450 ADGNIKYEDVLI
+450 ADGNIKYEDVLL
-462 LNGRINDDEIEKF
+462 LNGRINDNEIEKF

-562 TIINITNILKSKQMF
+562 TIINITNLLKNKQMF

-583 SKNINIEN
+583 SKNIKIEN

-612 ETKDYTLYDELMS
+612 ETKNYTLYDELMN

-737 IDIIDEED
+737 IDIIDEKD

>member
-1 MGVSK
+1 MK
-6 NDVGRPSNKTIIIR
+6 YQALYRKYRPKTFDDVYGQQI
-20 RILKV
+20 V
-25 VLLLIIIALAF
+25 V
-36 LIGYNLKDKNS
+36 
-47 NNPIKSSGKKI
+47 
-58 QSDDSIKT
+58 Q
-66 SKEELQLDDSIVK
+66 
-79 KLYSEIENVSFYEKI
+79 
-94 DGNIEDLCAFYCE
+94 
-107 DMTYNDMDDN
+107 
-117 FKMSLVLNQF
+117 
-127 DLEKTNKIKYEEIK
+127 
-141 EKYYDIFGNYDI
+141 
-153 ASEFYNYNINKLG
+153 
-166 NVKLNK
+166 
-172 GYYQLLGEDVTVDPI
+172 
-187 LGTGYTLVSA
+187 TL
-197 QKDSSKIELFI
+197 
-208 AQWYNNADELIE
+208 
-220 TDEPIY
+220 
-226 EYYDTNACGDVKCSA
+226 
-241 VFKSSDVNDS
+241 

-311 DVIEMDAASNNGVD
+311 DIIEMDAASNNGVD

-450 ADGNIKYEDVLI
+450 ADGNIKYEDVLL
-462 LNGRINDDEIEKF
+462 LNGRINDNEIEKF

-583 SKNINIEN
+583 SKDIKIEN

-598 IKEEKPQTVEVPIK
+598 IKEEKPQTVEVSIK
-612 ETKDYTLYDELMS
+612 ETKDYTLYDELMN

>member
-1 MGVSK
+1 MK
-6 NDVGRPSNKTIIIR
+6 YQALYRKYRPKTFDDVYGQQI
-20 RILKV
+20 V
-25 VLLLIIIALAF
+25 V
-36 LIGYNLKDKNS
+36 
-47 NNPIKSSGKKI
+47 
-58 QSDDSIKT
+58 Q
-66 SKEELQLDDSIVK
+66 
-79 KLYSEIENVSFYEKI
+79 
-94 DGNIEDLCAFYCE
+94 
-107 DMTYNDMDDN
+107 
-117 FKMSLVLNQF
+117 
-127 DLEKTNKIKYEEIK
+127 
-141 EKYYDIFGNYDI
+141 
-153 ASEFYNYNINKLG
+153 
-166 NVKLNK
+166 
-172 GYYQLLGEDVTVDPI
+172 
-187 LGTGYTLVSA
+187 TL
-197 QKDSSKIELFI
+197 
-208 AQWYNNADELIE
+208 
-220 TDEPIY
+220 
-226 EYYDTNACGDVKCSA
+226 
-241 VFKSSDVNDS
+241 

-311 DVIEMDAASNNGVD
+311 DIIEMDAASNNGVD

-450 ADGNIKYEDVLI
+450 ADGNIKYEDVLL

-514 ELIKFKLENNS
+514 ELIKFKLENSS
-525 NIVNLIGE
+525 NIVSLIGE

-562 TIINITNILKSKQMF
+562 TIINITNILKNKQTF
-577 ENNTYT
+577 ENTAYE
-583 SKNINIEN
+583 SKNIKIEN

-598 IKEEKPQTVEVPIK
+598 IKEEKPQTVEVSIK
-612 ETKDYTLYDELMS
+612 ETKDYTLYDELMN
-625 IRLNN
+625 IRINN
-630 TLGIADKKSKI
+630 TLGIADKTSKI

-679 ILTTDSDNIL
+679 IFTTDSDNIL
-689 HDLYDNMELLEESL
+689 HDLYDNMELLEESM

-737 IDIIDEED
+737 IDIINEED

>member
-1 MGVSK
+1 MK
-6 NDVGRPSNKTIIIR
+6 YQALYRKYRPKTFDDVYGQQI
-20 RILKV
+20 V
-25 VLLLIIIALAF
+25 V
-36 LIGYNLKDKNS
+36 
-47 NNPIKSSGKKI
+47 
-58 QSDDSIKT
+58 Q
-66 SKEELQLDDSIVK
+66 
-79 KLYSEIENVSFYEKI
+79 
-94 DGNIEDLCAFYCE
+94 
-107 DMTYNDMDDN
+107 
-117 FKMSLVLNQF
+117 
-127 DLEKTNKIKYEEIK
+127 
-141 EKYYDIFGNYDI
+141 
-153 ASEFYNYNINKLG
+153 
-166 NVKLNK
+166 
-172 GYYQLLGEDVTVDPI
+172 
-187 LGTGYTLVSA
+187 TL
-197 QKDSSKIELFI
+197 
-208 AQWYNNADELIE
+208 
-220 TDEPIY
+220 
-226 EYYDTNACGDVKCSA
+226 
-241 VFKSSDVNDS
+241 

-311 DVIEMDAASNNGVD
+311 DIIEMDAASNNGVD

-411 YICAQENINIDDKSL
+411 YICSQENINIDDKSL

-450 ADGNIKYEDVLI
+450 ADGNIKYEDVLL

-525 NIVNLIGE
+525 NIVSLIGE

-562 TIINITNILKSKQMF
+562 TIINITNILKNKQMF
-577 ENNTYT
+577 ENTAYE
-583 SKNINIEN
+583 SKNIKIEN

-612 ETKDYTLYDELMS
+612 ETKDYTLYDELMN

-679 ILTTDSDNIL
+679 IFTTDSDNIL
-689 HDLYDNMELLEESL
+689 HDLYDNMELLEESM

>member
-1 MGVSK
+1 MK
-6 NDVGRPSNKTIIIR
+6 YQALYRKYRPKTFDDVYGQQI
-20 RILKV
+20 V
-25 VLLLIIIALAF
+25 V
-36 LIGYNLKDKNS
+36 
-47 NNPIKSSGKKI
+47 
-58 QSDDSIKT
+58 Q
-66 SKEELQLDDSIVK
+66 
-79 KLYSEIENVSFYEKI
+79 
-94 DGNIEDLCAFYCE
+94 
-107 DMTYNDMDDN
+107 
-117 FKMSLVLNQF
+117 
-127 DLEKTNKIKYEEIK
+127 
-141 EKYYDIFGNYDI
+141 
-153 ASEFYNYNINKLG
+153 
-166 NVKLNK
+166 
-172 GYYQLLGEDVTVDPI
+172 
-187 LGTGYTLVSA
+187 TL
-197 QKDSSKIELFI
+197 
-208 AQWYNNADELIE
+208 
-220 TDEPIY
+220 
-226 EYYDTNACGDVKCSA
+226 
-241 VFKSSDVNDS
+241 

-311 DVIEMDAASNNGVD
+311 DIIEMDAASNNGVD

-450 ADGNIKYEDVLI
+450 ADGNIKYEDVLL

-533 NKTIEVIMILNKISN
+533 NKIIEVIMILNKISN

-562 TIINITNILKSKQMF
+562 TIINITNILKNKQMF

-583 SKNINIEN
+583 SKDIKIEN

-598 IKEEKPQTVEVPIK
+598 IKEEKPQTMKVPIK
-612 ETKDYTLYDELMS
+612 ETKNYTLYDELMN

-641 EYENAVE
+641 EYENTVE

>member
-1 MGVSK
+1 MK
-6 NDVGRPSNKTIIIR
+6 YQALYRKYRPKTFDDVYGQQI
-20 RILKV
+20 V
-25 VLLLIIIALAF
+25 V
-36 LIGYNLKDKNS
+36 
-47 NNPIKSSGKKI
+47 
-58 QSDDSIKT
+58 Q
-66 SKEELQLDDSIVK
+66 
-79 KLYSEIENVSFYEKI
+79 
-94 DGNIEDLCAFYCE
+94 
-107 DMTYNDMDDN
+107 
-117 FKMSLVLNQF
+117 
-127 DLEKTNKIKYEEIK
+127 
-141 EKYYDIFGNYDI
+141 
-153 ASEFYNYNINKLG
+153 
-166 NVKLNK
+166 
-172 GYYQLLGEDVTVDPI
+172 
-187 LGTGYTLVSA
+187 TL
-197 QKDSSKIELFI
+197 
-208 AQWYNNADELIE
+208 
-220 TDEPIY
+220 
-226 EYYDTNACGDVKCSA
+226 
-241 VFKSSDVNDS
+241 

-311 DVIEMDAASNNGVD
+311 DIIEMDAASNNGVD

-450 ADGNIKYEDVLI
+450 ADGNIKYEDVLL
-462 LNGRINDDEIEKF
+462 LNGRINDNEIEKF

-577 ENNTYT
+577 ENNAYD
-583 SKNINIEN
+583 SKNMKIEN
-591 KTPEKVE
+591 KTSEKVE

-630 TLGIADKKSKI
+630 TLSIADKKSKI

-737 IDIIDEED
+737 IDIIDEKD

>member
-1 MGVSK
+1 MK
-6 NDVGRPSNKTIIIR
+6 YQALYRKYRPKTFDDVYGQQI
-20 RILKV
+20 V
-25 VLLLIIIALAF
+25 V
-36 LIGYNLKDKNS
+36 
-47 NNPIKSSGKKI
+47 
-58 QSDDSIKT
+58 Q
-66 SKEELQLDDSIVK
+66 
-79 KLYSEIENVSFYEKI
+79 
-94 DGNIEDLCAFYCE
+94 
-107 DMTYNDMDDN
+107 
-117 FKMSLVLNQF
+117 
-127 DLEKTNKIKYEEIK
+127 
-141 EKYYDIFGNYDI
+141 
-153 ASEFYNYNINKLG
+153 
-166 NVKLNK
+166 
-172 GYYQLLGEDVTVDPI
+172 
-187 LGTGYTLVSA
+187 TL
-197 QKDSSKIELFI
+197 
-208 AQWYNNADELIE
+208 
-220 TDEPIY
+220 
-226 EYYDTNACGDVKCSA
+226 
-241 VFKSSDVNDS
+241 

-311 DVIEMDAASNNGVD
+311 DIIEMDAASNNGVD

-396 EFKPIPVATI
+396 EFKPIPVAII

-450 ADGNIKYEDVLI
+450 ADGNIKYEDVLL
-462 LNGRINDDEIEKF
+462 LNGRINNNEIEKF

-483 LNSVFT
+483 LNSVFA

-562 TIINITNILKSKQMF
+562 TIINITNILKNKQMF
-577 ENNTYT
+577 ENDTYT
-583 SKNINIEN
+583 SKNIKIEN

-598 IKEEKPQTVEVPIK
+598 IKEEKPQTMEVPIK
-612 ETKDYTLYDELMS
+612 ETKNYTLYDELMN

-737 IDIIDEED
+737 IDIIDEKD
-745 ILNKIKSLNTG
+745 ILNKIKLLNTG

>member
-1 MGVSK
+1 MK
-6 NDVGRPSNKTIIIR
+6 YQALYRKYRPKTFDDVYGQQI
-20 RILKV
+20 V
-25 VLLLIIIALAF
+25 V
-36 LIGYNLKDKNS
+36 
-47 NNPIKSSGKKI
+47 
-58 QSDDSIKT
+58 Q
-66 SKEELQLDDSIVK
+66 
-79 KLYSEIENVSFYEKI
+79 
-94 DGNIEDLCAFYCE
+94 
-107 DMTYNDMDDN
+107 
-117 FKMSLVLNQF
+117 
-127 DLEKTNKIKYEEIK
+127 
-141 EKYYDIFGNYDI
+141 
-153 ASEFYNYNINKLG
+153 
-166 NVKLNK
+166 
-172 GYYQLLGEDVTVDPI
+172 
-187 LGTGYTLVSA
+187 TL
-197 QKDSSKIELFI
+197 
-208 AQWYNNADELIE
+208 
-220 TDEPIY
+220 
-226 EYYDTNACGDVKCSA
+226 
-241 VFKSSDVNDS
+241 

-300 ICISNNSNENV
+300 ICVSNNLNENV
-311 DVIEMDAASNNGVD
+311 DIIEMDAASNNGVD

-450 ADGNIKYEDVLI
+450 ADGNIKYEDVLL
-462 LNGRINDDEIEKF
+462 LNGRINDNEIEKF

-562 TIINITNILKSKQMF
+562 TIINITNILKNKQMF

-583 SKNINIEN
+583 SKNIKIEN

-612 ETKDYTLYDELMS
+612 ETKNYTLYDELMN

-737 IDIIDEED
+737 IDIIDEEE

>member
-1 MGVSK
+1 MK
-6 NDVGRPSNKTIIIR
+6 YQALYRKYRPKTFDDVYGQQI
-20 RILKV
+20 V
-25 VLLLIIIALAF
+25 V
-36 LIGYNLKDKNS
+36 
-47 NNPIKSSGKKI
+47 
-58 QSDDSIKT
+58 Q
-66 SKEELQLDDSIVK
+66 
-79 KLYSEIENVSFYEKI
+79 
-94 DGNIEDLCAFYCE
+94 
-107 DMTYNDMDDN
+107 
-117 FKMSLVLNQF
+117 
-127 DLEKTNKIKYEEIK
+127 
-141 EKYYDIFGNYDI
+141 
-153 ASEFYNYNINKLG
+153 
-166 NVKLNK
+166 
-172 GYYQLLGEDVTVDPI
+172 
-187 LGTGYTLVSA
+187 TL
-197 QKDSSKIELFI
+197 
-208 AQWYNNADELIE
+208 
-220 TDEPIY
+220 
-226 EYYDTNACGDVKCSA
+226 
-241 VFKSSDVNDS
+241 

-311 DVIEMDAASNNGVD
+311 DIIEMDAASNNGVD

-450 ADGNIKYEDVLI
+450 ADGNIKYEDVLL
-462 LNGRINDDEIEKF
+462 LNGRINDNEIEKF

-583 SKNINIEN
+583 SKNIKIEN

-598 IKEEKPQTVEVPIK
+598 IKEEKPQTMEVSIK
-612 ETKDYTLYDELMS
+612 ETKNYTLYDELMK